1 MNNILKIAL
10 LIFCIVLSG
19 CGYKPIVSAKNSN
32 FAITNIKFVGEKNI
46 ASKINNNFKIYKNTE
61 GKNKFYDLEI
71 FINKEKKIVTKDSKG
86 DPQIFEIVIS
96 ADLIVLENSEVKDKK
111 TILKNFTYN
120 NSSNK
125 FNLKRYEKSIEDNLI
140 DEIVSSIILH
150 IHAMQ

>member
-1 MNNILKIAL
+1 MNNIIKIAL
-10 LIFCIVLSG
+10 LLFCIVLSS

-61 GKNKFYDLEI
+61 GKKKFYDLEI
-71 FINKEKKIVTKDSKG
+71 FINKQKNIVTKDSKG

-96 ADLIVLENSEVKDKK
+96 ADLVVLENNEVKNKK
-111 TILKNFTYN
+111 KILKSFTYN

-125 FNLKRYEKSIEDNLI
+125 FNLKNYEKSIEGNLV
-140 DEIVSSIILH
+140 DEIVSAIILH
-150 IHAMQ
+150 IHAIQ

>member
-19 CGYKPIVSAKNSN
+19 CGYKPILSAKNIN

-46 ASKINNNFKIYKNTE
+46 ASKINNNFKIYRSTE

-71 FINKEKKIVTKDSKG
+71 FINKQKNIVTKNSKG

-96 ADLIVLENSEVKDKK
+96 ANLIVLENNEVKNKK
-111 TILKNFTYN
+111 KILKSFTYN

-125 FNLKRYEKSIEDNLI
+125 FNLKKYEKSIESNLV
-140 DEIVSSIILH
+140 DEIVSAIILH
-150 IHAMQ
+150 IHAIQ